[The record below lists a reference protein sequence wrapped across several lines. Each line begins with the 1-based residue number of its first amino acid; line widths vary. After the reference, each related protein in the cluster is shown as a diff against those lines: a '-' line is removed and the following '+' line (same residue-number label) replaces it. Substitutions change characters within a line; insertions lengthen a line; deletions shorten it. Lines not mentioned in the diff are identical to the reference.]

1 MNSYVNQYKQNEI
14 ETATPEQILIL
25 LYDAAI
31 RFLIKAKQAIEE
43 KNIQETH
50 NNIVACENII
60 LEFMSTIDIKNGGD
74 LAQRLYNLYDYFYN
88 TLVEANMQKD
98 MRKVNEVLTHLKG
111 LRETWQKAINIS
123 NQEKIQTQVQGEDKF
138 SSSENDY
145 EEDDEDDEN
154 DEDEE

>member
-1 MNSYVNQYKQNEI
+1 MNSNVNQYKQNEI

-60 LEFMSTIDIKNGGD
+60 LEFMSTIDMKNGGD
-74 LAQRLYNLYDYFYN
+74 LDQRLYNLYDYFYN

-123 NQEKIQTQVQGEDKF
+123 NKEKSEAATTEFYASNDDDEIPICEDK
-138 SSSENDY
+138 E
-145 EEDDEDDEN
+145 
-154 DEDEE
+154 

>member
-60 LEFMSTIDIKNGGD
+60 LEFMSTIDMKNGGD

-123 NQEKIQTQVQGEDKF
+123 NKEK
-138 SSSENDY
+138 SEVEGQDLYVSND
-145 EEDDEDDEN
+145 DDEN
-154 DEDEE
+154 EDSEDEE

>member
-31 RFLIKAKQAIEE
+31 RFLIKAKQAIED

-50 NNIVACENII
+50 NNWVACENIM
-60 LEFMSTIDIKNGGD
+60 LEFMSTIDMKNGGD
-74 LAQRLYNLYDYFYN
+74 LAQRLYKLYDYFYN

-98 MRKVNEVLTHLKG
+98 MRKVNEILNHLKG

-123 NQEKIQTQVQGEDKF
+123 NKEKMNGEQTDSGADSFVPE
-138 SSSENDY
+138 
-145 EEDDEDDEN
+145 
-154 DEDEE
+154 DEDEEEE